1 MSDERQRPGRKID
14 SAEPSIGKTAKVVK
28 ESRILI
34 QSDLDIV
41 EARQQGRTMASQLGF
56 TSSELT
62 LVATAISE
70 LARNIVAYASRGEIT
85 LKLVNH
91 SEKQG
96 IVVIASDEGPGI
108 RDISLALQDGYST
121 SRSLG
126 MGLPGVRRLMD
137 EFEIETTLG
146 QGTKVIVKKWTN
158 G

>member
-1 MSDERQRPGRKID
+1 VSDEHQRSRRKFD
-14 SAEPSIGKTAKVVK
+14 SAEPSIEKTAKIVK
-28 ESRILI
+28 ESRIPI

-70 LARNIVAYASRGEIT
+70 LARNIVAYASRGEIA

-91 SEKQG
+91 SEKKG

-108 RDISLALQDGYST
+108 RDVSLALQDGYST

-146 QGTKVIVKKWTN
+146 QGTKVTVKKWTN

>member
-1 MSDERQRPGRKID
+1 VNDERQRSGRTLGSTKLSVD
-14 SAEPSIGKTAKVVK
+14 KTAKVVQ
-28 ESRILI
+28 ESRIVI

-70 LARNIVAYASRGEIT
+70 LARNIVVYANRGEIT

-91 SEKQG
+91 SEKHG

-108 RDISLALQDGYST
+108 RDVSLALQDGYST

-137 EFEIETTLG
+137 EFEIETALG
-146 QGTKVIVKKWTN
+146 QGTKVIVKKWIN

>member
-1 MSDERQRPGRKID
+1 VSDERQRSGRKLD
-14 SAEPSIGKTAKVVK
+14 STESSVGKTAKVVQ
-28 ESRILI
+28 EARIVI

-70 LARNIVAYASRGEIT
+70 LARNIVAYASRGEIA
-85 LKLVNH
+85 LKLINH
-91 SEKQG
+91 SERQG

-108 RDISLALQDGYST
+108 RDVSLALQDGYST

-137 EFEIETTLG
+137 EFDIETTLG
-146 QGTKVIVKKWTN
+146 QGTKVTVKKWTN
-158 G
+158 A

>member
-1 MSDERQRPGRKID
+1 MSDEHQRSRRKLD
-14 SAEPSIGKTAKVVK
+14 SAEPSSEKTAKIVK
-28 ESRILI
+28 ESRIPI

-70 LARNIVAYASRGEIT
+70 LARNIVAYASRGEIA

-91 SEKQG
+91 SEKKG

-108 RDISLALQDGYST
+108 RDVSLALQDGYST

-146 QGTKVIVKKWTN
+146 QGTKVTVKKWTN

>member
-1 MSDERQRPGRKID
+1 VNDERQRSGRTLGSTKL
-14 SAEPSIGKTAKVVK
+14 SMGETAKVVR
-28 ESRILI
+28 ESRIVI

-70 LARNIVAYASRGEIT
+70 LARNIVVYANRGEIT

-91 SEKQG
+91 SERQG

-108 RDISLALQDGYST
+108 RDVSLALQDGYST

-137 EFEIETTLG
+137 EFEIETALG